1 MNLPV
6 RGPGWRGLGAVVAV
20 IASLLTACS
29 GTVASPGVSPTPDG
43 QTPAASASVDPFS
56 CPEGLAVDASGALYI
71 AHFCTNRVLLV
82 SPAERRA
89 FSPAR
94 GSQGTPEMAD
104 RRPTRS
110 SGA

>member
-1 MNLPV
+1 METEALIV
-6 RGPGWRGLGAVVAV
+6 AVVAV
-20 IASLLTACS
+20 IAALLTAWS

-56 CPEGLAVDASGALYI
+56 CPEGLAVDASVALYI
-71 AHFCTNRVLLV
+71 AHFCTNRVLVV
-82 SPAERRA
+82 SRA
-89 FSPAR
+89 GAQSIFAGT

-104 RRPTRS
+104 RRPRRS